1 MALES
6 SKPPYDARDPRLN
19 GTREVSPAAKAG
31 ARRSAIALMMLGP
44 DIAGEILRE
53 LTDEEMEVL
62 LKTAAEVRQVEESEA
77 IEILEEY
84 CNVVEGQALL
94 LTRADSFVTR
104 LAEDTF
110 GRARVRNLLGL
121 DRPMELPG
129 APPAR
134 SEPES
139 GSPLRAA
146 IHATPDALANVL
158 KKEHPQTVA
167 VALAVM
173 PQTKARAVLN
183 KLPAEMRPDL
193 IRRIAQTG
201 AIPPALLHEID
212 EILLRELESGA
223 SRDAL
228 TVDGTT
234 VVVGLLKGMSQSAE
248 DDIFKGLT
256 EEDPVLSDAIRRRMF
271 TFDDLIGIDSRAL
284 QQVLKE
290 IDGKTLTLS
299 LKTAS
304 VAMREHLLS
313 SMSSRAATMILE
325 DLEAMGPVAVNVLQT
340 AQDDV
345 VQVAL
350 RLASEGKLVIR

>member
-1 MALES
+1 MKS
-6 SKPPYDARDPRLN
+6 PFDARDPRLN
-19 GTREVSPAAKAG
+19 GTREVSAAAKAG

-44 DIAGEILRE
+44 DIASEILRE

-62 LKTAAEVRQVEESEA
+62 LKTAAEVRTVEESEV

-84 CNVVEGQALL
+84 SSVVEGQALL

-121 DRPMELPG
+121 DRPADPPPP
-129 APPAR
+129 PPALP
-134 SEPES
+134 EPEP
-139 GSPLRAA
+139 GTPLRAA
-146 IHATPDALANVL
+146 VHATPEALANVL

-173 PQTKARAVLN
+173 PQAKASAVLN

-228 TVDGTT
+228 TVDGTS
-234 VVVGLLKGMSQSAE
+234 VVVGLLKGMSQSVE
-248 DDIFKGLT
+248 EEIFKGLT
-256 EEDPVLSDAIRRRMF
+256 DEDPVLSDAIRRRMF
-271 TFDDLIGIDSRAL
+271 TFEDLIGIDGRAL

-304 VAMREHLLS
+304 MAMREHVLA

-340 AQDDV
+340 AQDEV